1 MKVNKLT
8 SVFLAF
14 CSFSAFG
21 QKTDF
26 QNLSSNN
33 QALLIAENQDSL
45 QINGRTYYFKMSPI
59 SYLKENAT
67 ILCDK
72 PLNKNYYT
80 NWSVE
85 KNQLYI
91 SKITPVESYCGEN
104 LYTEKNEIARE
115 KLAQFTNSD
124 FNKQGLLPAKWVNGE
139 FLVYKFPINLNEAWT
154 LRINAVSR
162 ENEAIYQKSIA
173 NQQEVWVANFK
184 NGSLVSFKRDK
195 NLENKLKRALNKP
208 INEISTE
215 DLNALIER
223 LPQTDD
229 YKFAIEQLREYIKQK
244 KG

>member
-1 MKVNKLT
+1 MKVNKLI
-8 SVFLAF
+8 SVFLVF
-14 CSFSAFG
+14 CSFSVFG

-26 QNLSSNN
+26 QNLKSDN
-33 QALLIAENQDSL
+33 QALLIAENQDSI
-45 QINGRTYYFKMSPI
+45 QINGETYYFKMSPI
-59 SYLKENAT
+59 SYLKGNAT
-67 ILCDK
+67 ALCNK

-80 NWSVE
+80 NWRVE
-85 KNQLYI
+85 QNQLYI

-104 LYTEKNEIARE
+104 FHTEKNEIARE
-115 KLAQFTNSD
+115 KIAQFTNSEY
-124 FNKQGLLPAKWVNGE
+124 NKKGLLPAKWVNGE

-195 NLENKLKRALNKP
+195 NIENKLKKALNKP
-208 INEISTE
+208 ISEMNADDI
-215 DLNALIER
+215 NALIER
-223 LPQTDD
+223 LPKTDD
-229 YKFAIEQLREYIKQK
+229 YKFAIEQLREFLNQK